1 MTKIRTDG
9 RGLLLPIVSRQHLE
23 EARVKTKSD
32 QDRAAEEQ
40 RVRPTAVKKVK
51 RVRRSPAGI
60 SLDEVPRKEHGASS
74 GSDSSTESESDDA

>member
-40 RVRPTAVKKVK
+40 RVRPTA
-51 RVRRSPAGI
+51 AGI